1 MKRSLRRFAAVPL
14 LTASLLLAACGE
26 APSDEHE
33 IDDPVTLQEVEG
45 TELSSVTLTQR
56 AAERL
61 GIQTAP
67 VESSG
72 VGTVVPSAA
81 VLVDPNGDFWVYT
94 SPEPLVFVRRSI
106 SINYEEGDQAF
117 LSDGPPAGT
126 QVVTVGVSEVYGSEY
141 EVGH

>member
-1 MKRSLRRFAAVPL
+1 MKRNLRRIATVPL
-14 LTASLLLAACGE
+14 LMAALLLGACGE

-45 TELSSVTLTQR
+45 TELSSVTLTQQ

-67 VESSG
+67 VESSAE
-72 VGTVVPSAA
+72 GTVVPSAA

-94 SPEPLVFVRRSI
+94 SPEPLVFVRHAI
-106 SINYEEGDQAF
+106 SIDHEEGDQAF